1 MGKELSYSFR
11 LRMYE
16 KKKRDLQSQGLS
28 TKEYETELKK
38 LAEKYRV

>member
-1 MGKELSYSFR
+1 MGKELSYNFR

-16 KKKRDLQSQGLS
+16 KKKHDLQSQRLS